1 MLRFLVWVI
10 IIGEVMGE
18 VYFGGK
24 IGGLS
29 LNILGE
35 DSWVDSLIYEFGV

>member
-1 MLRFLVWVI
+1 
-10 IIGEVMGE
+10 MGE
-18 VYFGGK
+18 AYPGGK

-35 DSWVDSLIYEFGV
+35 DSQVDSSTYEFGVQGRHLC